1 VLHSTVS
8 ASKPGV
14 FGMTRKFFPNVR
26 LCAAY
31 TMQGSFVFIFM
42 YENVH
47 LAGRR
52 GKSLVGVVAGAC
64 QVPRGLVFIRGFSC
78 CSHVN
83 QSIVATRA
91 SEILGMALLFA
102 LSRLE
107 LHYTDSRVA
116 LRIQTNNGLGFRR
129 GPPGWIWIVLTHEY
143 ILMQRK
149 DI

>member
-1 VLHSTVS
+1 MSISQVGGGNRLLGSSLEPARCHA
-8 ASKPGV
+8 ASYSSGGF
-14 FGMTRKFFPNVR
+14 FG
-26 LCAAY
+26 CW
-31 TMQGSFVFIFM
+31 
-42 YENVH
+42 
-47 LAGRR
+47 
-52 GKSLVGVVAGAC
+52 
-64 QVPRGLVFIRGFSC
+64 
-78 CSHVN
+78 HVN

-107 LHYTDSRVA
+107 LHYADSRVA
-116 LRIQTNNGLGFRR
+116 LWIQTNNGLGFRR